1 MFVGE
6 YSNPKLVTME
16 LTSEKDLFLCYR
28 FRCKDGDTRSDPEYE
43 YFEKIKRDQDLMI
56 GYEKLPS
63 LLKDLLSQ
71 VGNKDKVGRVNA
83 IFDMAGGEC
92 GAATLKFEHDSDFI
106 SVPLLLIEFQY
117 IEEENLKNNVAFRI
131 NSKKQKT
138 MLIQQ
143 RIRFIEEI
151 VQKVNPELFKEIVQG
166 QENSVVGH
174 AG

>member
-138 MLIQQ
+138 RTTLRENEDPKVWNNQMQKIV
-143 RIRFIEEI
+143 EEESEKENKSN
-151 VQKVNPELFKEIVQG
+151 VSLF
-166 QENSVVGH
+166 
-174 AG
+174 